1 MLHYEDPTRLQLHL
15 QKCLDDQTIC
25 VIDRQDDFDNDGG
38 FTGTGVQEL
47 NVIILDG
54 FARSHVAQKVGYAIP
69 HKAEIGSSRNG
80 HFRIVQRDR
89 SF

>member
-1 MLHYEDPTRLQLHL
+1 
-15 QKCLDDQTIC
+15 
-25 VIDRQDDFDNDGG
+25 
-38 FTGTGVQEL
+38 
-47 NVIILDG
+47 VIILDG